1 MKANPTVRYRA
12 EFDGFYERFGWVFA
26 RSESREQGKKVLR
39 GLLAPVERK
48 NGWQVAEAIGDADA
62 DKTQRLM
69 YQATWQADDARD
81 ELQAYVIDELGD
93 EDAVGIVDET
103 GFLKKGDG
111 SAGVQR
117 QYSGTAG
124 KVENCQIGTFLAYAS
139 ATGSVLIDRRLY
151 LPVVWT
157 NDLARCRKAKVPEE
171 VQFQTKPEQAREML
185 QEAWERKVPMRWVT
199 GDEVYGNAPELRDA
213 INAEGKLYVMAVS
226 STCPV
231 RLVDPKLLG
240 NAGKTPAMTAAEVLS
255 VVSASKFERLA
266 VALGEK
272 GPIIYDWAAVRICE
286 QVDKRDGRI
295 GWLLI
300 RRSVSDPNEVA
311 YYLSNASEKTQ
322 CSKLAKIAAT
332 RFNIEMCF
340 KLGKGETGLDQYE
353 VRHYHSWYRH
363 ITLSM
368 MALAWLVVTKHR
380 LMQVEAETDPK
391 KTYARTAVRS
401 RGAQAA

>member
-12 EFDGFYERFGWVFA
+12 EFDRFYERFDGVFS

-48 NGWQVAEAIGDADA
+48 NGWQVAEAIGDSDA

-69 YQATWQADDARD
+69 YQVTWKADDARN

-103 GFLKKGDG
+103 GFLKKGEG

-124 KVENCQIGTFLAYAS
+124 KIENCQIATFLAYAS
-139 ATGSVLIDRRLY
+139 ATGCVLIDRRLY
-151 LPVVWT
+151 LPAVWT
-157 NDLARCRKAKVPEE
+157 NDKTRCKKAKIPET
-171 VQFQTKPEQAREML
+171 VKFQTKPEQAREML
-185 QEAWERKVPMRWVT
+185 QAAWERKVPMRWVT

-213 INAEGKLYVMAVS
+213 IDAAGKLYVLAVS

-231 RLVDPKLLG
+231 RLVDAKLLG
-240 NAGKTPAMTAAEVLS
+240 NAGQNAVTTAAEVLS
-255 VVSASKFERLA
+255 GASKIKFERMA
-266 VALGEK
+266 VTLGEK
-272 GPIIYDWAAVRICE
+272 GPIIYDWAVVRIFE
-286 QVDKRDGRI
+286 QVDKRNGRS

-300 RRSVSDPNEVA
+300 RRSVSDPSEVA
-311 YYLSNASEKTQ
+311 FYLSNADEKTP
-322 CSKLAKIAAT
+322 CGKLAKVAAT

-368 MALAWLVVTKHR
+368 MALAWLVITKHR
-380 LMQVEAETDPK
+380 LMQVEAETSPK
-391 KTYARTAVRS
+391 KTSRTVVRS
-401 RGAQAA
+401 RSAQAT